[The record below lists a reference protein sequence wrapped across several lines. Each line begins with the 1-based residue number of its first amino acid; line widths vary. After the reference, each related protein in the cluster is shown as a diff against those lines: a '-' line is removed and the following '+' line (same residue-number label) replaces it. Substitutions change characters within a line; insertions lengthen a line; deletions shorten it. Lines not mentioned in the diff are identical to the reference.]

1 MVRSSELHASAE
13 VATYVGGVTEVDKD
27 TFWPLVRKA
36 GDKTV
41 VLDMYTQS
49 CGPCK
54 LMFPRVLKLSE
65 SYEDVVFMKLDCN
78 QENKGLAKELG
89 VKAVPT
95 FKVLKGEK
103 VVAEVKGAKYDE
115 LVKTIE
121 RVRGGSS

>member
-1 MVRSSELHASAE
+1 MLRSSEQASAE
-13 VATYVGGVTEVDKD
+13 IATFVGGVAEVDKD
-27 TFWPLVRKA
+27 TFWPLVKKA

-41 VLDMYTQS
+41 VLDMYTQW

-78 QENKGLAKELG
+78 QENKPLARELG

-115 LVKTIE
+115 LVKAID
-121 RVRGGSS
+121 RVRGSS